1 MFLERLYIFVLSSLV
16 LFHIVEKKA
25 FVEFV
30 NILSILFQITT
41 FLFGGYEQ
49 LDSKTWKQYHM
60 KF

>member
-30 NILSILFQITT
+30 NILSVLFQITT

-49 LDSKTWKQYHM
+49 LDSKT
-60 KF
+60 

>member
-1 MFLERLYIFVLSSLV
+1 MFLERLYIFVVSSLV

-30 NILSILFQITT
+30 NILSILFQIT
-41 FLFGGYEQ
+41 FLFGGYKQ